1 MIFGTHLGNL
11 KEAHGNIEDQIRQ
24 SISIN
29 WEQTFSVTLGDDETK
44 EENKN

>member
-1 MIFGTHLGNL
+1 MVFGAHLGNL
-11 KEAHGNIEDQIRQ
+11 KKAHGNIEDQIWQ

-44 EENKN
+44 EENEN